1 LIIGVTGTKG
11 KTTICSMLHHCFVF
25 FKKDVASFT
34 TIGARKNE
42 TAFKLQDP
50 SLSDL
55 SNLLVDDAQN
65 KILEM
70 TSFCLE
76 LSFFDASKPD
86 CVIMTGIEQDE
97 HTEIHDSFN
106 DYLDAKKRIFKI
118 RKPGAKALV
127 CRDDKSFHKIAAGVQ
142 DIYTYGFDENS
153 DCVLKI
159 DKMNPSGMAIT
170 LTCPDV
176 VKIKTKLLG
185 RHNAANIAAC
195 YLALIESGF
204 EKKQAIKAIE
214 KFSGV
219 EGRFERFEI
228 RSRKTTKTVLID
240 YAHTPRSLQI
250 NLELVRKIFPNKS
263 ICTVFGCG
271 GNKSQEK
278 RPKMGEV
285 VEKLSDF
292 AILTNDNPRKEN
304 PLVIISHILGGMTK
318 RHQVEQDRKSAIRL
332 AIESNADVVFLAG
345 KGSEDYYIDAEGY
358 HPNMSDS
365 KLLTAVCAEKKFTLK
380 KI

>member
-1 LIIGVTGTKG
+1 
-11 KTTICSMLHHCFVF
+11 MLHHCFLF

-55 SNLLVDDAQN
+55 SNLLVDDARN

-76 LSFFDASKPD
+76 LSFFDAIKPD

-106 DYLDAKKRIFKI
+106 SYLNAKKRIFKI
-118 RKPGAKALV
+118 RRPGAKALI
-127 CRDDKSFHKIAAGVQ
+127 CRDDKNFHEIAAGVK

-159 DKMNPSGMAIT
+159 DRMNSSGMSIT
-170 LTCPDV
+170 LACPND

-185 RHNAANIAAC
+185 RHNALNIAAC
-195 YLALIESGF
+195 YLALVESGF

-219 EGRFERFEI
+219 EGRFERFEL
-228 RSRKTTKTVLID
+228 RGRKTIK
-240 YAHTPRSLQI
+240 Q
-250 NLELVRKIFPNKS
+250 F
-263 ICTVFGCG
+263 
-271 GNKSQEK
+271 
-278 RPKMGEV
+278 
-285 VEKLSDF
+285 
-292 AILTNDNPRKEN
+292 
-304 PLVIISHILGGMTK
+304 
-318 RHQVEQDRKSAIRL
+318 
-332 AIESNADVVFLAG
+332 
-345 KGSEDYYIDAEGY
+345 
-358 HPNMSDS
+358 
-365 KLLTAVCAEKKFTLK
+365 
-380 KI
+380 